1 MASITGTRWFALGG
15 AVLLA
20 VIVVASLIPAKWQL
34 RTGLPWQAEH
44 ALAYF
49 SATALLCLAWPRRWL
64 IAFNLAVAA
73 GALELMQGL
82 SPGRVPDLSSA
93 LIGAG
98 SAMAAALT
106 IELWARFRRPL
117 KLARGP

>member
-1 MASITGTRWFALGG
+1 M
-15 AVLLA
+15 A

-49 SATALLCLAWPRRWL
+49 GSTALFCLAWPRRWL
-64 IAFNLAVAA
+64 VAFCLVLAS
-73 GALELMQGL
+73 GLLEVMQGL

-93 LIGAG
+93 LIGAV
-98 SAMAAALT
+98 SAIAAAT
-106 IELWARFRRPL
+106 VIELWGQLRDPPP
-117 KLARGP
+117 LARAP